1 MNNGNANDHSIGLVA
16 VSSWQGW
23 LRHLPRR
30 SEYQQP
36 GYGVSN
42 FTRFFS
48 TLSWSSP
55 KAAFGYFKNGHTALV
70 ARIQGRVHHIVGFN
84 PNSYLLAGFLQ
95 TLRGNDITVQG
106 LWYDDRT
113 MANDP
118 TAVSYEINVKEDE
131 AAFFDQLIASL
142 IGRSD
147 LGPHSPATQYYYS
160 FRPANVEANID
171 GIVGNCGT
179 MGLMILCQFLYETR
193 RAQYVEMFTRW
204 VRQNQNTANYG
215 QGPLMGA
222 ITSGFGG

>member
-1 MNNGNANDHSIGLVA
+1 MNNGNASDHSVGLVA

-48 TLSWSSP
+48 TLSWRSP
-55 KAAFGYFKNGHTALV
+55 KAAFGYFKTDTPRWLREFRVGSITLWDSI
-70 ARIQGRVHHIVGFN
+70 RI
-84 PNSYLLAGFLQ
+84 
-95 TLRGNDITVQG
+95 
-106 LWYDDRT
+106 
-113 MANDP
+113 
-118 TAVSYEINVKEDE
+118 
-131 AAFFDQLIASL
+131 
-142 IGRSD
+142 
-147 LGPHSPATQYYYS
+147 
-160 FRPANVEANID
+160 
-171 GIVGNCGT
+171 
-179 MGLMILCQFLYETR
+179 LYETR

-222 ITSGFGG
+222 ITSGFGE